1 MVTVKEINLQMLC
14 LVAERLESLLDRL
27 VFLGGCTTALFI
39 TDEAAPDVRVTHDVD
54 VIVEVLSRNEYWQ
67 LEERLRE
74 LGCVQ
79 EIDEVVTCRW
89 KLDGLTLD
97 VMPTDESI
105 LGFSNR
111 WYPDAIHNAEIV
123 SINEKHDIRL
133 VTPAHFIATKLEAF
147 FGRGNGD
154 FWGSHDMEDIVT
166 VIDGRSGILDELS
179 GIEAELKEYIA
190 KAISVLINA
199 KGFQEALSG
208 HLPPDLASQERLP
221 LLWRRLVAIA
231 ALGK

>member
-1 MVTVKEINLQMLC
+1 MVAVKEINLQMLC
-14 LVAERLESLLDRL
+14 LVAKRLEPLLERL

-79 EIDEVVTCRW
+79 QIDEEVICRW
-89 KLDGLTLD
+89 TFDGVTLD

-111 WYPDAIHNAEIV
+111 WYSDAINNAETI
-123 SINEKHDIRL
+123 SINENLDIRL

-147 FGRGNGD
+147 FGRGNND
-154 FWGSHDMEDIVT
+154 FWGSHDLEDIVT
-166 VIDGRSGILDELS
+166 VVDGRPEILNELAAA
-179 GIEAELKEYIA
+179 ETELKEYIA
-190 KAISVLINA
+190 KAVSGLINTE
-199 KGFQEALSG
+199 GFREALSG
-208 HLPPDLASQERLP
+208 HLPPDRASQERLP
-221 LLWRRLVAIA
+221 LLWQRLVAIA
-231 ALGK
+231 VLV

>member
-1 MVTVKEINLQMLC
+1 MVAVKDINLQRLC
-14 LVAERLESLLDRL
+14 LVARRLEPLLDRL

-74 LGCVQ
+74 LGCTQ
-79 EIDEVVTCRW
+79 EIDEEVTCRW
-89 KLDGLTLD
+89 KLDGITLD

-111 WYPDAIHNAEIV
+111 WYSDAINYAETVSLNA
-123 SINEKHDIRL
+123 DLAIRL

-147 FGRGNGD
+147 FGRGND
-154 FWGSHDMEDIVT
+154 DYWGSHDLEDFVT
-166 VIDGRSGILDELS
+166 VIDGRAGILDELS
-179 GIEAELKEYIA
+179 VLEAELKEYIA
-190 KAISVLINA
+190 KTISGLIA
-199 KGFQEALSG
+199 AEGFREALSG
-208 HLPPDLASQERLP
+208 HLPPDRASQERLP
-221 LLWRRLVAIA
+221 LLWQRLVAIA
-231 ALGK
+231 ALG